1 MAADANLIKGAYAAA
16 GAGEADLAAAK
27 GMTEIADTIAKPVA
41 EELGA
46 RRDEFNEFV
55 EWEMNRQPGLNEANY
70 DQRIDDLM
78 QMKADFIWGDNAS
91 RAKIMRHMGDM
102 KAQQDAME
110 GAINDFAKSGDN
122 KTDGFT
128 PKFKQSPEAQ
138 AIAKAAK
145 DGKWAWIDGKYK
157 LATEQ
162 NGETVYYSQEDLNR
176 LNKEFSF
183 DSQSKTVFDAYLG
196 DLVDRADKSDAYNF
210 VPFDYETER
219 GKIFQIVNQ
228 GSAKSMALDDK
239 FIPGRVFKDDLVEAL
254 KNGTYEDLGIDMGD
268 IQAVDPDS
276 DGDGLEF
283 VSDSDAETISNAL
296 INNPTLVK
304 EYLTDYFTEHSKR
317 NWEKTQYRN
326 KRSISQSQQKTDA
339 ANITNLS
346 KQMDKLNIDLKLPIN
361 IKNQFDEF
369 GNRTQQTMAIKDMN
383 IQQLENA
390 RDILTNSY
398 GKFAEGSPQRAA
410 IDKLI
415 QIMDQRENQLNKF
428 FSKFKTI
435 SPDQI

>member
-1 MAADANLIKGAYAAA
+1 M
-16 GAGEADLAAAK
+16 
-27 GMTEIADTIAKPVA
+27 
-41 EELGA
+41 
-46 RRDEFNEFV
+46 
-55 EWEMNRQPGLNEANY
+55 
-70 DQRIDDLM
+70 
-78 QMKADFIWGDNAS
+78 
-91 RAKIMRHMGDM
+91 
-102 KAQQDAME
+102 
-110 GAINDFAKSGDN
+110 
-122 KTDGFT
+122 
-128 PKFKQSPEAQ
+128 
-138 AIAKAAK
+138 
-145 DGKWAWIDGKYK
+145 
-157 LATEQ
+157 
-162 NGETVYYSQEDLNR
+162 
-176 LNKEFSF
+176 
-183 DSQSKTVFDAYLG
+183 
-196 DLVDRADKSDAYNF
+196 DRADKSDAYNF

-219 GKIFQIVNQ
+219 GKISQIINQ

-296 INNPTLVK
+296 INNDALVK

-339 ANITNLS
+339 GNITNLS
-346 KQMDKLNIDLKLPIN
+346 KQMDKLNVDLKLPIN

-415 QIMDQRENQLNKF
+415 QIMDKQEDIVNNRNRYNTNAK
-428 FSKFKTI
+428 
-435 SPDQI
+435 